1 MYQIILIIIF
11 FITIAY
17 LMYLGNKKNPMS
29 ISATE
34 DIKKMNEDLKNFEW
48 KSESHIPR
56 AETPGIHQN
65 PPFPKEKNT

>member
-1 MYQIILIIIF
+1 
-11 FITIAY
+11 
-17 LMYLGNKKNPMS
+17 MYLGNKKNPMS

-48 KSESHIPR
+48 KSESHISR